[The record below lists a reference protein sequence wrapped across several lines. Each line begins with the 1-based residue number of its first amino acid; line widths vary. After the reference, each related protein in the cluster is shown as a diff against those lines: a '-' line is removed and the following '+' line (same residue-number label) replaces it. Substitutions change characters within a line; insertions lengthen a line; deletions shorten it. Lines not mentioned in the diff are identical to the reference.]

1 MQNEANGAMASLVN
15 TQRRQADMPRA
26 LVRGTRVRPR
36 PCVVL
41 FHVVVL
47 FVVVILFV
55 VAAAAALVVVV
66 LPCRVTHSLRHVLG
80 QQQRRVA
87 ASHSRTVA
95 LPAVGLNL

>member
-36 PCVVL
+36 PVVL

-47 FVVVILFV
+47 FVVVIIFV